1 MARKEQRKTKHQK
14 YFVSPFYVVAN
25 HTCKVYLFLKS
36 SKTVLV
42 QVPAAKL
49 LYKIWAYPMPHRSD
63 KEMKPTKHGL
73 INIHD
78 NKARYSKPANHK
90 RNIACM
96 KSSK

>member
-1 MARKEQRKTKHQK
+1 
-14 YFVSPFYVVAN
+14 
-25 HTCKVYLFLKS
+25 
-36 SKTVLV
+36 
-42 QVPAAKL
+42 
-49 LYKIWAYPMPHRSD
+49 MPHRSD

-96 KSSK
+96 KSSKWIDE